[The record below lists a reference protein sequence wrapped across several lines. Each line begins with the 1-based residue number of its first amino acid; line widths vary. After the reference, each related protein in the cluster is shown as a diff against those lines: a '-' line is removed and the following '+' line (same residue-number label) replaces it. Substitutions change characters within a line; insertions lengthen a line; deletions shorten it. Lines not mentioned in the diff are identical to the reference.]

1 MEGDIGLVCKN
12 EMNKKKMFKMREK
25 NPLKKREQS
34 RLFHKN
40 RREKKTEGL
49 DENDSFSIL
58 QIRIPNI
65 FYSLFVVGDEVH

>member
-1 MEGDIGLVCKN
+1 MSNRDYFTKTGE
-12 EMNKKKMFKMREK
+12 
-25 NPLKKREQS
+25 KKR
-34 RLFHKN
+34 
-40 RREKKTEGL
+40 TEGL